1 MNSVVYTATEPTVYH
16 RRNTGNVPTES
27 YEYSCRVRVHL
38 VGSDLA
44 WGSGNER
51 G

>member
-1 MNSVVYTATEPTVYH
+1 MNSTSIATVYH
-16 RRNTGNVPTES
+16 RHNIVPTDS